1 MPSVFTVW
9 FLPATKALPPYPFGR
24 YFSLCILCLYFF
36 VLHLSKII
44 VVNNLWKLSY
54 HSNLCQ
60 LDICLFT
67 NFVIHFVFNS
77 LPTVANFFPTLSFF
91 SNIGQIFPFIFYFS
105 LLSMYLNLWL
115 NGIRFTI
122 GTFLP
127 FYISTFWSISTS
139 YLHLFPCPFL
149 FCFCFLKF
157 PFFSYN

>member
-1 MPSVFTVW
+1 MPSLFTVW

-91 SNIGQIFPFIFYFS
+91 FKYWSNISLYLLLFS
-105 LLSMYLNLWL
+105 FKHVPKPLVKW
-115 NGIRFTI
+115 
-122 GTFLP
+122 
-127 FYISTFWSISTS
+127 
-139 YLHLFPCPFL
+139 C
-149 FCFCFLKF
+149 
-157 PFFSYN
+157 